1 MERVMQTKLIAAA
14 LLLST
19 LGSVTLATS
28 ADAHQRWRYAV
39 DKREAKQHYLIHQG
53 RRSGALT
60 WRETVMLRRE
70 QVRIAR
76 MERAFRADGHL
87 SWSERQALRY
97 AQDAASSHIFHER
110 NDREGRHYWR

>member
-1 MERVMQTKLIAAA
+1 MQTKLIAAA

-19 LGSVTLATS
+19 LATATFATS
-28 ADAHQRWRYAV
+28 ASAHERWRYAV
-39 DKREAKQHYLIHQG
+39 DKREAKQHHLIHQG
-53 RRSGALT
+53 RHSGALT

-70 QVRIAR
+70 QIRIAR

-87 SWSERQALRY
+87 SWSERQALRF
-97 AQDAASSHIFHER
+97 AQDAAASHIFRER

>member
-1 MERVMQTKLIAAA
+1 MQTKLIAAA

-19 LGSVTLATS
+19 LATATFATTAS
-28 ADAHQRWRYAV
+28 AHERWRYAV
-39 DKREAKQHYLIHQG
+39 EKREAKQHHLIYQG

-70 QVRIAR
+70 QIRIAR

-97 AQDAASSHIFHER
+97 AQDAASTHIFHER
-110 NDREGRHYWR
+110 NDRGGRRYYWR

>member
-1 MERVMQTKLIAAA
+1 MQTKLIAAA

-19 LGSVTLATS
+19 FGMTAVSTTAS
-28 ADAHQRWRYAV
+28 AHERWRYSGE
-39 DKREAKQHYLIHQG
+39 KREAKQQFLIHQG

-70 QVRIAR
+70 QMRIAR
-76 MERAFRADGHL
+76 MEHAFRSDGHL

-97 AQDAASSHIFHER
+97 AQDAASNHIFHER
-110 NDREGRHYWR
+110 NDREGRRYWR